1 MGNGIIG
8 KILYFWVFIL
18 GGLFFAKIFGIA
30 GDDRSVITLCIALA
44 VAYIVFQV
52 ARSLGRKKREEQA
65 AQGGAYEN
73 RPPVRKG
80 QSGKKRKKK

>member
-18 GGLFFAKIFGIA
+18 GGLFFARIFGFS
-30 GDDRSVITLCIALA
+30 GDDRSVITLCLALA
-44 VAYIVFQV
+44 AAYIVFQV
-52 ARSLGRKKREEQA
+52 ARAMGRKKRAEQA
-65 AQGGAYEN
+65 AQSGTPE

-80 QSGKKRKKK
+80 QPAKKRKKK